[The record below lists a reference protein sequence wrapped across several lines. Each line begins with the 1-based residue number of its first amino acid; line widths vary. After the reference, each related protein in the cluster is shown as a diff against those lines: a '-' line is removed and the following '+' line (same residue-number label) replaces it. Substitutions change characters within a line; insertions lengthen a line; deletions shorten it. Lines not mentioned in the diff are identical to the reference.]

1 VAGSIPGEVIVFFNW
16 RNPSSRTMA
25 LVTTQPL
32 TEMGTISFSEGKGQ
46 SERKDEI
53 LIAICEPIV

>member
-16 RNPSSRTMA
+16 RNPSSRTTA

-32 TEMGTISFSEGKGQ
+32 TEMSTISFSEGKGKP
-46 SERKDEI
+46 ERKTEN
-53 LIAICEPIV
+53 LTAICEPIV